1 MCTQPSSAALQLCLA
16 PPLHRRCTAP
26 PSCQTLDFTQ
36 RPQSPKQR
44 PHRPL
49 KAIVLCTQRAGWPPR
64 RQPLATVV
72 GRRRGMRPRRW
83 RCQLRAAHPRRSAAL
98 RCLRA
103 RGRGRSAWR
112 GLPHAH
118 ARCVHAPRC
127 GGGPSGGNPLSFVV
141 WVVCLLRPWPPLS
154 PQRWPDLG
162 SLNSVVGSPRTAVRT
177 FPGAPEAD
185 APEVLELRTQ
195 VPPAVA
201 ALEDGGEHSY
211 GTVRTVAGPTDRPL
225 S

>member
-1 MCTQPSSAALQLCLA
+1 MCAGSRSPPTAGWSGVGRGRHPRQRAAAGGLSYFKVDWWHLCN
-16 PPLHRRCTAP
+16 RCCAG
-26 PSCQTLDFTQ
+26 CY
-36 RPQSPKQR
+36 
-44 PHRPL
+44 
-49 KAIVLCTQRAGWPPR
+49 VCTQRAGWPPR

-141 WVVCLLRPWPPLS
+141 WVVCLLRPWPPVS

-177 FPGAPEAD
+177 FPGTPEAD
-185 APEVLELRTQ
+185 APEVFELRTQ